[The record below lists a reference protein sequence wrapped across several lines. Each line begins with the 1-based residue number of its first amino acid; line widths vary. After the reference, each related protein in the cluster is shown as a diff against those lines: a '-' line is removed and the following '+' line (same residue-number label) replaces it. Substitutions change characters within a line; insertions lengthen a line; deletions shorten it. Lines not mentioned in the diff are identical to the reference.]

1 MLATNH
7 AIPHPTAFLKT
18 TRHYTGRVKHLNMC
32 TVGIVITKLIFDEV
46 TRPVGYGLYKRV
58 CEMSRD
64 IFELLL
70 YMSHLDTL

>member
-1 MLATNH
+1 MYGNMN
-7 AIPHPTAFLKT
+7 IKLK
-18 TRHYTGRVKHLNMC
+18 NMC

-46 TRPVGYGLYKRV
+46 TRPVGYGFYKRI

-70 YMSHLDTL
+70 YISNLDTV